1 MPEFMPHFAPIV
13 ALMFFGS
20 IFAIGIGFLI
30 LFYGA
35 VRRSL
40 FVAKLG
46 AGAVLTVAA
55 GYVILLGGAS
65 FASSEK
71 VLPAGKWKVFCE
83 IDCHIWYSVAGM
95 QVAAS
100 LGPEM
105 QQNAANGQFV
115 IVRLKT
121 WFNEN
126 TISPHRGN
134 RPLVPGPRRVVLVDD
149 SGQSFGISS
158 RGQAALAALGGSSTP
173 LDQALRPG
181 ESYTT
186 DLVFDVPK
194 ATRGLRLFIAD
205 DDPATHLV
213 IGHENSFLH
222 KKIYLALDSVR
233 AVASNDFTLPRVSTA

>member
-1 MPEFMPHFAPIV
+1 MSEFTPHFAPIV
-13 ALMFFGS
+13 ALMFFGT
-20 IFAIGIGFLI
+20 FFLMGISFLV

-35 VRRSL
+35 VRRSS
-40 FVAKLG
+40 FFAKLG
-46 AGAVLTVAA
+46 AGTVLIVAV
-55 GYVILLGGAS
+55 GYLLLLSGVS

-71 VLPAGKWKVFCE
+71 VLPAGGWKVFCE

-95 QVAAS
+95 QVADS

-105 QQNAANGQFV
+105 QQTAAKGQFV

-149 SGQSFGISS
+149 SGRSFGVSS
-158 RGQAALAALGGSSTP
+158 EGQAALAALGGSSTP

-186 DLVFDVPK
+186 DFVFDVPK
-194 ATRGLRLFIAD
+194 TARGLRLLITD
-205 DDPATHLV
+205 DDSATHLV
-213 IGHENSFLH
+213 IGHENSLLH
-222 KKIYLALDSVR
+222 KKIYFSLDG
-233 AVASNDFTLPRVSTA
+233 APPLTKATK